1 METLEM
7 YNLIFNHNRDYDIN
21 TVKNQLI
28 KWIETVR
35 EKNVLYDYYLLN
47 TKNYT
52 TNKKEGNMIEKFVFD
67 TAFFHLN
74 KYNSNNN
81 TNYNIDDIFIEFW
94 PVAVRHFKKMHF
106 DRDEYSYIY
115 DNEKTGYAQPFLSC
129 ITYFDDNNDAPTLIT
144 NVTRKY
150 NSMHEIEVL
159 DETEKKELTM
169 VFPRNMIQMTFN
181 GGKYLHGMYLLNKEC
196 AERKLIAINFF
207 TKRPKCASYFPY
219 YLMVKNMYNNEQLKY
234 ILDINK
240 NILYDTPLFEYKLE
254 NKKELTHDI
263 EVLIQPN
270 FKNKYE
276 NWFNNLI
283 KGDNSVDF
291 SFIMKHIEDAE
302 KNNKFI
308 HHFKFTFGNNSD
320 EINIQDN
327 TIDKDVLSEE
337 FTKSKYNNRFIYKE
351 FITHDICDWIIYE
364 AESFAKVNG
373 WMTQRHGSYPTTDIP
388 ITNISKIYS
397 FFQNIKLYQM
407 ISFINNSYNINLI
420 KGLEIDEGFIV
431 KYDADDINKKQ
442 TSLGMHT
449 DNCHFTCSIL
459 LNSPLEFEGG
469 GVKYAID
476 DLVYYSNKGDM
487 ILHSHNA
494 IHSGL
499 EITKGKRYVLV
510 FFLIVK

>member
-1 METLEM
+1 METLKM

-28 KWIETVR
+28 KWIETVK
-35 EKNVLYDYYLLN
+35 EKNVLDDYYLLN

-74 KYNSNNN
+74 KYNNNNN

-94 PVAVRHFKKMHF
+94 PMAGRHFKKMHF

-115 DNEKTGYAQPFLSC
+115 DNEKTGYVQPFLSC

-159 DETEKKELTM
+159 DEIEKKELTM

-207 TKRPKCASYFPY
+207 TKRPKCVSYFPY
-219 YLMVKNMYNNEQLKY
+219 YLMVKHMYNSEQIKF

-240 NILYDTPLFEYKLE
+240 HIFYDTPLFDYKLE
-254 NKKELTHDI
+254 NKNELTHDI
-263 EVLIQPN
+263 DVLIQSN
-270 FKNKYE
+270 FKKKYE
-276 NWFNNLI
+276 QWFNYLI
-283 KGDNSVDF
+283 KGDDSVDF
-291 SFIMKHIEDAE
+291 SFIMKHMEDTE

-308 HHFKFTFGNNSD
+308 YHIKFNFENNSD
-320 EINIQDN
+320 EIDIQDN
-327 TIDKDVLSEE
+327 NKANQVLSAEL
-337 FTKSKYNNRFIYKE
+337 TKPKYNNRFIYKE

-449 DNCHFTCSIL
+449 DDCHFTCSIL

-494 IHSGL
+494 IHGGL

-510 FFLIVK
+510 FFLIIK